1 MAQEV
6 HRRKIV
12 HKGGGAREWQ
22 GKRAIKERE
31 GNNEKQEKKKKQEK
45 TDRVSGLRT
54 RLLTSANLCNGDDH
68 QGQAGWQEDFQ
79 LGFQLTAALRVE
91 VFVHVGVLG
100 FVYKK

>member
-12 HKGGGAREWQ
+12 HKRGGAREWQ

-31 GNNEKQEKKKKQEK
+31 GNNEKQETKKKQEK

-54 RLLTSANLCNGDDH
+54 RLFISANLSDGDDY
-68 QGQAGWQEDFQ
+68 QDQAG
-79 LGFQLTAALRVE
+79 
-91 VFVHVGVLG
+91 
-100 FVYKK
+100 

>member
-12 HKGGGAREWQ
+12 HKGGAREWQ
-22 GKRAIKERE
+22 GKRAIKEME

-45 TDRVSGLRT
+45 TVRVSGLRT
-54 RLLTSANLCNGDDH
+54 RLLTSANFSNGDDH
-68 QGQAGWQEDFQ
+68 QGQAGWQEEFQ

-91 VFVHVGVLG
+91 VLFDVCVLG
-100 FVYKK
+100 FV

>member
-6 HRRKIV
+6 HGIKIV

-22 GKRAIKERE
+22 GKRAIKGRE
-31 GNNEKQEKKKKQEK
+31 GNNEKQEK

-68 QGQAGWQEDFQ
+68 KGQAGWKEEFQ

-91 VFVHVGVLG
+91 VFVDVCVLG

>member
-1 MAQEV
+1 MAQKE

-31 GNNEKQEKKKKQEK
+31 GNNEKQEENKKQEK

-54 RLLTSANLCNGDDH
+54 RLLTSANFSNGNDH
-68 QGQAGWQEDFQ
+68 QGQAGWQEEFH

-91 VFVHVGVLG
+91 VFDDVVLLS

>member
-22 GKRAIKERE
+22 GKRTIKGRE
-31 GNNEKQEKKKKQEK
+31 GNNEKLEK

-54 RLLTSANLCNGDDH
+54 RLLTSANLCNGNDH
-68 QGQAGWQEDFQ
+68 QGQAGWQEEFH

-91 VFVHVGVLG
+91 VFDDVVLLS

>member
-1 MAQEV
+1 MAQEE

-45 TDRVSGLRT
+45 KDRVSGLRT
-54 RLLTSANLCNGDDH
+54 RLFTSANLSDGDDY
-68 QGQAGWQEDFQ
+68 QGQAG
-79 LGFQLTAALRVE
+79 
-91 VFVHVGVLG
+91 
-100 FVYKK
+100 